1 MDVKEPLSYDE
12 ISFLYDSLKS
22 DIGEVNK
29 LIDKIAGEIKDEIKN
44 LSPEDKQKLKNGEKI
59 ERVI

>member
-1 MDVKEPLSYDE
+1 MDVKKPLSYDE

-29 LIDKIAGEIKDEIKN
+29 LIDKIAGEIKNEIKN

-59 ERVI
+59 ERAI